1 MHIPITLLEH
11 SRGDYYIA
19 LPRPYR
25 IYVSATWK
33 PRLHNFVGDC
43 EAKSSERYE
52 SNPSPT
58 L

>member
-43 EAKSSERYE
+43 EAKSSESLRI
-52 SNPSPT
+52 
-58 L
+58 